1 MPPAAS
7 STTRSRIPRQ
17 PVQPQPRRFLGGV
30 GAPTPGRPGVGA
42 WATVAGFSPRP
53 GALSTW
59 GSLSAAA
66 PRWRNW
72 QTRRSQKPLRA
83 TSWGFDSPSR
93 HQLSYSHRL
102 GLSIGAAGLADACEG
117 LTAVLTAVCIRQAP
131 LSAAARRC
139 IVRPSSWTPVSPT
152 VAQRPGLG
160 HPRPAPTA
168 GVSCVDSLGQG
179 HDDPLGSADIGHA
192 PDALVLTDAADH

>member
-72 QTRRSQKPLRA
+72 QTRRSQKPLSAR
-83 TSWGFDSPSR
+83 TWGFDSPSR
-93 HQLSYSHRL
+93 HQTFVFR
-102 GLSIGAAGLADACEG
+102 SIGYLYGRPLGGELDGES
-117 LTAVLTAVCIRQAP
+117 LTAVL
-131 LSAAARRC
+131 
-139 IVRPSSWTPVSPT
+139 
-152 VAQRPGLG
+152 
-160 HPRPAPTA
+160 
-168 GVSCVDSLGQG
+168 
-179 HDDPLGSADIGHA
+179 
-192 PDALVLTDAADH
+192 